1 MNQRR
6 NQTSRGAQSGVVL
19 MIAMVLLLMLTL
31 VAVGVVRMSTRHTQ
45 VVNNEQVRSEATSA
59 ANYAL
64 DMVINERATTWTDL
78 KSSGGRDVYVNL
90 GTQAAADSADVSVK
104 VKVSNMA
111 CKRARVIKNSELVKV
126 SGSMTYVDPADTS
139 CFGGASNTGLTI
151 VDTSAAGSSAGNS
164 NCGNVLY
171 EVQAT
176 AADPKLLNATA
187 TVVQGVEVRTDI
199 STLSSSCS

>member
-6 NQTSRGAQSGVVL
+6 SHAPRGAQTGVVL
-19 MIAMVLLLMLTL
+19 MIAMVLMLMLTL

-45 VVNNEQVRSEATSA
+45 VVNNEQLRSEATSA
-59 ANYAL
+59 ASYAL

-78 KSSGGRDVYVNL
+78 KTPAGRVQYVNL
-90 GTQAAADSADVSVK
+90 GTQNATDSAEVSVK
-104 VKVSNMA
+104 VTVKNLA

-126 SGSMTYVDPADTS
+126 SGSMTYVDPVDAS

-151 VDTSAAGSSAGNS
+151 VDPTSVGSAATDS
-164 NCGNVLY
+164 NCGTVLY
-171 EVQAT
+171 EMQAT

-187 TVVQGVEVRTDI
+187 TLVQGVEVRTDI
-199 STLSSSCS
+199 STLNSSCS